1 MSFRIYLYRLFIL
14 GACFLPLGTAAATP
28 QYLFR
33 VPPPEEGSELDLGP
47 RAAGTLLF
55 KGASDGEWQPATE
68 ATDAAGFGVGNLQ
81 SPVSTAQVELP
92 AGRHDFLLEFR
103 DLARVDRLA
112 FRQEGAADEVRVYAA
127 DGPYPP
133 ESPRW
138 RMLHRAT
145 PEEGRPVVDLRFPVT
160 SMRHFRVSL
169 DYPAGGKIGPLH
181 LPDNKKLANGGAAIP
196 PPDEWPDSAEREE
209 FDFARL
215 TAGGRIAYIGS
226 GRGEEAYR
234 KLDGDPT
241 TFFDFEG
248 KGQDALFITALAE
261 DYPVEQASIA
271 TMEAISRVEI
281 WVFDSDPREILIDE
295 NENGNGNDSDDSF
308 ALRSEFFSERAPAGR
323 VVVPEDEE
331 VTSLNIPFPESNARY
346 LLVRV
351 AGKDPEQPVRVSQ
364 FSVVGRVPEEYL
376 GDRAARPSALE
387 ATEPNE
393 PEPER
398 DPPQINFA
406 SP

>member
-33 VPPPEEGSELDLGP
+33 VPPPEEGSELDFGSK
-47 RAAGTLLF
+47 AAGTLLF
-55 KGASDGEWQPATE
+55 KGAADGEWQP

-81 SPVSTAQVELP
+81 SPLSTAQVELP

-181 LPDNKKLANGGAAIP
+181 LPDNKKLANGGTAIP

-215 TAGGRIAYIGS
+215 TAGGGCRLHRVRSRRGGLPEA
-226 GRGEEAYR
+226 GRR
-234 KLDGDPT
+234 
-241 TFFDFEG
+241 
-248 KGQDALFITALAE
+248 
-261 DYPVEQASIA
+261 
-271 TMEAISRVEI
+271 
-281 WVFDSDPREILIDE
+281 
-295 NENGNGNDSDDSF
+295 SDDL
-308 ALRSEFFSERAPAGR
+308 LR
-323 VVVPEDEE
+323 
-331 VTSLNIPFPESNARY
+331 L
-346 LLVRV
+346 
-351 AGKDPEQPVRVSQ
+351 
-364 FSVVGRVPEEYL
+364 
-376 GDRAARPSALE
+376 
-387 ATEPNE
+387 
-393 PEPER
+393 
-398 DPPQINFA
+398 
-406 SP
+406 